1 MAKAASGLRV
11 ETGTKP
17 VTKIDIVPMMPVGGL
32 DYHSLDFRPDFSMLE
47 EEAQLKTVNT
57 ECYAIQLEAKNKRH
71 AEELEVDEYLSRSSP
86 K

>member
-1 MAKAASGLRV
+1 MRV

-17 VTKIDIVPMMPVGGL
+17 MTKIDIVPMMPVGGL
-32 DYHSLDFRPDFSMLE
+32 EYHTLDFRPDFSILE

-57 ECYAIQLEAKNKRH
+57 GNYTIQLAAKNKRH
-71 AEELEVDEYLSRSSP
+71 AEEPEVDEYLSRSSP